1 MEQEKDLGESYHSII
16 SLLHGPVSWKNQRVK
31 TEVEQIILTI
41 ADKRSIPALIDLL
54 DDNEYD
60 VRWIAAESLIKIGRT
75 SVIPLI
81 RSIKNGKSSCFPGRG
96 AYHVL
101 ENLLTKT
108 EKRALQRIIAGSES
122 R

>member
-1 MEQEKDLGESYHSII
+1 MEQGNLAGSYDSII
-16 SLLHGPVSWKNQRVK
+16 PLLQGPGSWKNERVK

-75 SVIPLI
+75 SIIPLL
-81 RSIKNGKSSCFPGRG
+81 RSIKDGKSSCFPGRG

-108 EKRALQRIIAGSES
+108 EKRALHRIISGSVS

>member
-1 MEQEKDLGESYHSII
+1 MEQEKDLRERYKSII
-16 SLLHGPVSWKNQRVK
+16 PRLHGPVSWKNERLK
-31 TEVEQIILTI
+31 TEVEQIIRTI

-54 DDNEYD
+54 DDSEYD
-60 VRWIAAESLIKIGRT
+60 VRWIAAECLIKIGRT

-81 RSIKNGKSSCFPGRG
+81 RSIRDGKSSCSPERG

-108 EKRALQRIIAGSES
+108 EIRALQRIISSES
-122 R
+122 S